1 MFLKE
6 ITTFS
11 CLFCDHLIGNG
22 GFEPCTSLFETKRT
36 TSWATSPVALHFH
49 ISSFTIELSKNLS
62 LKYCVCHMI
71 RILSIYFEM
80 KCPFHGKDLAFTN
93 LNTNAKWD
101 QVSVVY
107 FPGWVQRT
115 LPCWGST
122 SLKKKKYKTKL
133 KIKNKKNV
141 CQVPCSSIGTS

>member
-11 CLFCDHLIGNG
+11 CLFFYHLIGNG
-22 GFEPCTSLFETKRT
+22 GFEPCTSPFETKRT
-36 TSWATSPVALHFH
+36 T
-49 ISSFTIELSKNLS
+49 IELQGLWHYIFIFLLLLLNYQKTCHWNT
-62 LKYCVCHMI
+62 VCHMI
-71 RILSIYFEM
+71 RILYIYFEM
-80 KCPFHGKDLAFTN
+80 KCPFHSKDLAFTN

-115 LPCWGST
+115 LSCWGST
-122 SLKKKKYKTKL
+122 SLKEKKKYKTKL
-133 KIKNKKNV
+133 KK
-141 CQVPCSSIGTS
+141 